1 MTWVETMNWTCPV
14 CRRPQTV
21 TSPKFDSGFTGIKIK
36 EHALGN
42 IGLKHIAIAC
52 ANEDCRSLDLAVV
65 IRPAIWYDQG
75 SGLYENSSGQSLLV
89 RRLVPESSAKPQPEY
104 IPASIREDYLEACLI
119 RDLSPKASATL
130 SRRCLQGMIRDFTGV
145 SRKTLNQEIID
156 LKKLVDEGAAPP
168 NVSSES
174 VVAIDHVRTVGNIGA
189 HMESDVTHIIPVEAG
204 EAQLLIDL
212 IESLFDEWY
221 VERDTRA
228 KRFAALAALADSKK
242 LAKSSVPALPSPD
255 EA

>member
-1 MTWVETMNWTCPV
+1 MNWTCPV

-21 TSPKFDSGFTGIKIK
+21 TAPKCDIRFTGIRIR

-42 IGLKHIAIAC
+42 IGLKHVAIAC
-52 ANEDCRSLDLAVV
+52 ANEDCKALDLTVV
-65 IRPAIWYDQG
+65 IRPAVWYAQG
-75 SGLYENSSGQSLLV
+75 ADLFEEMAGQSVLV
-89 RRLVPESSAKPQPEY
+89 RHLVPESSAKPQPDY
-104 IPASIREDYLEACLI
+104 IPSSIREDYLEACLI

-130 SRRCLQGMIRDFTGV
+130 SRRCLQGMIRDFTGI
-145 SRKTLNQEIID
+145 SRKTLNQEIVD
-156 LKKLVDEGAAPP
+156 LRKLVDEGSAPAG
-168 NVSSES
+168 VSSES

-242 LAKSSVPALPSPD
+242 LAKSTTPALPSPR
-255 EA
+255 E